1 MQSIAIIKNEHRN
14 LGAVLYSL
22 DRLVEQ
28 IEEGKQP
35 KFEVFHGL
43 LTYIDRFLDRFHHP
57 KENDYLFP
65 ALRRRV
71 PASAAVLDELEQQHR
86 DGERM
91 FNDVLKALSAYE
103 FAGDKEF
110 AAFRDAVYRYT
121 KFEKEHALKEER
133 EVIPLAEEKLEQE
146 DWEVIDAAFSGNRDP
161 MFGKVPSRL
170 FNKLHR
176 DIVAAVP
183 APFGLG
189 AQWKTG

>member
-1 MQSIAIIKNEHRN
+1 MQSITIIRNEHRN

-28 IEEGKQP
+28 IEEGKKP

-43 LTYIDRFLDRFHHP
+43 LMYIDRFLDRYHHP

-65 ALRRRV
+65 ALRRQL
-71 PASAAVLDELEQQHR
+71 PESAELLDELIQQHR

-91 FNDVLKALSAYE
+91 FNEVLKALSAYE
-103 FAGDKEF
+103 FAGENEF
-110 AAFRDAVYRYT
+110 AAFRDALYRYT
-121 KFEKEHALKEER
+121 KFEKEHAMKEER
-133 EVIPLAEEKLEQE
+133 EVIPLVEKHLTEE
-146 DWEVIDAAFSGNRDP
+146 DWTVIDAAFTGHRDP
-161 MFGKVPSRL
+161 MFSKVPTRM
-170 FNKLHR
+170 FEKLHR

-189 AQWKTG
+189 EQWKTA

>member
-28 IEEGKQP
+28 IEDGKKP

-71 PASAAVLDELEQQHR
+71 PESSGLLGELEQQHR
-86 DGERM
+86 DGERL
-91 FNDVLKALSAYE
+91 FNDVLKALSAFE
-103 FAGDKEF
+103 FAGEREF

-121 KFEKEHALKEER
+121 KFEKEHALKEES
-133 EVIPLAEEKLEQE
+133 EVIPLAEKHLEEE
-146 DWEVIDAAFSGNRDP
+146 DWEVIDAAFTGNRDP
-161 MFGKVPSRL
+161 MFSKVPSRL
-170 FNKLHR
+170 FEKLHR

-189 AQWKTG
+189 EQWKTT